1 MSVNGLDKIT
11 GRILAEANAEAEDI
25 LSRAREECAQI
36 SADYASRAGGIRG
49 CLTAEASAG
58 AVALAAPL
66 AQSTRI
72 FRPARSD
79 SMVEATKSM

>member
-36 SADYASRAGGIRG
+36 SADYADPVGIAALRARQLKHDLHDRRMAD
-49 CLTAEASAG
+49 CKSADTDKG
-58 AVALAAPL
+58 DCV
-66 AQSTRI
+66 
-72 FRPARSD
+72 
-79 SMVEATKSM
+79 